1 MPAENLVLTL
11 CGRENRSHPF
21 WPNTSKPRR
30 VCQADFDRFRKR
42 DLILEFLWN
51 LELVPLSVL
60 SAASCSKSVSICTTI
75 SQIRAQAAQ
84 IFLPP
89 SFYLSV
95 CSVSSCK
102 IHVHRCPSVVNPPC
116 PRLCCYPA
124 SFSSI
129 RINSCFPQLRFLRL
143 LSKTRMSQKHLLASG
158 TNRAYVRVAVAMRTL
173 NLTFVPLAVAC
184 LVFPPRSASAKEP
197 IAK

>member
-60 SAASCSKSVSICTTI
+60 SAASCSKSMSICPFVVKT
-75 SQIRAQAAQ
+75 
-84 IFLPP
+84 
-89 SFYLSV
+89 
-95 CSVSSCK
+95 SS
-102 IHVHRCPSVVNPPC
+102 PG
-116 PRLCCYPA
+116 LCCYP
-124 SFSSI
+124 
-129 RINSCFPQLRFLRL
+129 RI
-143 LSKTRMSQKHLLASG
+143 SQKHLLASCP
-158 TNRAYVRVAVAMRTL
+158 NQAYVRVAVAMRT
-173 NLTFVPLAVAC
+173 
-184 LVFPPRSASAKEP
+184 
-197 IAK
+197 